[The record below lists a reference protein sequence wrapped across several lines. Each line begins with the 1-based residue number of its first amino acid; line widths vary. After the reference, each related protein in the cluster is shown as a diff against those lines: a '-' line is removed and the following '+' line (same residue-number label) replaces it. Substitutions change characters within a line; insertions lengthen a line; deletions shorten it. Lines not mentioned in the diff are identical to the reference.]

1 MAAIVTDQFRI
12 NNASNFLGDVNDT
25 SNSYYV
31 VVGLTNPGIGT
42 YHYGRSKDDAT
53 WNASPPSPTDNFNY
67 LDHSKDTMIY
77 GKKISAENIRRVI
90 RKITW
95 TQGNRYEIYR
105 QDYSTANQSP
115 LTNSSRLYDA
125 NYYVL
130 NKDFNVYVCL
140 NNGSS
145 GISTTGNRSQNEP
158 LFTGLEP
165 SAADGAS
172 NDGYVWKYLFSV
184 KPSDI
189 IKFDST
195 EYIPLPN
202 DWATSTDAQIQSVRD
217 NGNSD
222 INNNQIKEVYIAA
235 QGDGYVGGVGQEF
248 PIIGDG
254 SGAKVI
260 VDVVGAKI
268 TKTQVSVGGKGY
280 TYGKVNLDIINN
292 TAVAS
297 NTPAKLIPII
307 PPSKGH
313 GHDLYKELGADR
325 VLIYSR
331 FDDATK
337 DFPVDTKFSQIAIVK
352 NPTSIG
358 STNVFTGNTFS
369 STKALYL
376 SNLADNPL
384 SVVPGDEIR
393 QDVKDDSENVI
404 GYARGYVVSYDV
416 LSQTEPQIAVLK
428 YSQDRSLYN
437 STTNDFATDASNL
450 SKEADP
456 VTGQIYTISGSNSI
470 LEVGG
475 KYTVG
480 INTSFSGITTN
491 PTGNKIVELGVEFE
505 NGVAESEINNESGDI
520 IYLDNRSL
528 ITRDERQK
536 EDVKIILEF

>member
-42 YHYGRSKDDAT
+42 NYFGRTLDEAT

-145 GISTTGNRSQNEP
+145 GINTTGNRSQNEP

-202 DWATSTDAQIQSVRD
+202 DWATSTDTQIQSVRD

-235 QGDGYVGGVGQEF
+235 QGDGYSGGVGQEF

-254 SGAKVI
+254 SGAKVV

-280 TYGKVNLDIINN
+280 TYGKVNLDTINN
-292 TAVAS
+292 TAVS
-297 NTPAKLIPII
+297 GSTPAKLIPII

-369 STKALYL
+369 STKSLYL
-376 SNLADNPL
+376 QNLASNPL

-393 QDVKDDSENVI
+393 QDVKDDSGTVI

-416 LSQTEPQIAVLK
+416 LSSTAPQIAVLK

-437 STTNDFATDASNL
+437 SSSDVFATDTADL
-450 SKEADP
+450 SKEGDP
-456 VTGQIYTISGSNSI
+456 VTGQIYTIQGSNDVV
-470 LEVGG
+470 EVGG